1 MKNRNDGNRRT
12 LPDNLLEAI
21 REDSAGNPPQETL
34 ATLPQSESLSA
45 LPRTSNLRCHR
56 PGDERKP
63 VAARGHSRRQTLM
76 VVMTG
81 GYCRGLRVAGRW
93 A

>member
-34 ATLPQSESLSA
+34 ATLTSIGVLVSPPTNLES
-45 LPRTSNLRCHR
+45 
-56 PGDERKP
+56 
-63 VAARGHSRRQTLM
+63 
-76 VVMTG
+76 
-81 GYCRGLRVAGRW
+81 
-93 A
+93 